1 MTSETVTR
9 PATSSSIPLRTVT
22 RGCPL
27 CEAMCGL
34 SVTLDADDR
43 VVSVRGDAEDVYS
56 KGYLC
61 PKGASLGA
69 VDDDPDRLTRPLV
82 RRDGELREATW
93 EEAFAEVDRL
103 LSPLLADDRNS
114 VAAYTGNPTG
124 HNVAFTLLAGR
135 LARSLG
141 SIQAYSPATMDQLP
155 QNVTAALLFGDP
167 SSIPVPDLDTT
178 DVLVIVGGNPLVS
191 NGSIGAAPDYRGKLK
206 ALRARGGRVVVVDP
220 ARTATAAAA
229 DEHLQIRPGT
239 DLFLFLGLLHVLF
252 AEDLVRP
259 RAAEGRISGLRELR
273 EAVAAYPPA
282 VVAAV
287 CGIPPETIT
296 RLAQELAT
304 AHRAAVYGRLGTTL
318 NRYGT
323 LTCWALQAVNVLC
336 GHVDRPGGLLFTR
349 PVTGGPTTRKAT
361 KPARPFTV
369 GRYRTRV
376 SGHPEVLGELPVA
389 ALAEEILTPG
399 PGRVRGL
406 VVYAGNLARSL
417 PDSAQ
422 MQRAL
427 AEVEALICVDPYLNE
442 TTRYADVILPP
453 PGSLTRDHFDL
464 VLYQYAQRNYA
475 RFSTPARPVPDGMLS
490 EWEILLRLCAIYEGR
505 GADADPDEI
514 DDEIAAGLRRS
525 IARSLDAE
533 ESGIVA
539 GVPGGGPRRLLDLRI
554 RSGPYGDR
562 FGRDPGGLSLSR
574 LLEFPHGVDLGPL
587 EPRLDEVI
595 RTPSGTIE
603 LAPPMILEALARVEV
618 PQPESGTLL
627 LIGRRD
633 LRSKNSWLHNVS
645 PLAKGKDR
653 SVLHVSP
660 ADAETYDLTDGGVAL
675 VTSAADEIRVPV
687 RVTDEVGAGV
697 VSLGHG
703 WGHDDPHARLR
714 VAARKPGVNSNTLT
728 DGTVLD
734 PLSGTVQMN
743 AIPVRLARA

>member
-1 MTSETVTR
+1 MTSDAVPAVTDAR
-9 PATSSSIPLRTVT
+9 LGLRTVP

-43 VVSVRGDAEDVYS
+43 VVSVRGDTDDVYS

-82 RRDGELREATW
+82 RRDGELQEATW
-93 EEAFAEVDRL
+93 KQAFAEVDRL
-103 LSPLLADDRNS
+103 LTPLLAEDRDS

-167 SSIPVPDLDTT
+167 SSTPVPDLDST
-178 DVLVIVGGNPLVS
+178 DLLVIVGGNPLVS
-191 NGSIGAAPDYRGKLK
+191 HGSIGASPDYRGKLK

-229 DEHLQIRPGT
+229 DEHLRARPGT

-252 AEDLVRP
+252 AEDLVRL
-259 RAAEGRISGLRELR
+259 RAADGRVSGLRELR

-282 VVAAV
+282 AVAEV
-287 CGIPPETIT
+287 CGIAPETIT
-296 RLAQELAT
+296 RLARELAT
-304 AHRAAVYGRLGTTL
+304 TDRAAVYGRLGTTL
-318 NRYGT
+318 NRHGT

-336 GHVDRPGGLLFTR
+336 GHIDRPGGLLFTR
-349 PVTGGPTTRKAT
+349 PVTGSPTTRTAT
-361 KPARPFTV
+361 RPARPFTV
-369 GRYRTRV
+369 GRHRTRV
-376 SGHPEVLGELPVA
+376 GGHPEVIGELPVA

-406 VVYAGNLARSL
+406 VIYGGNLARSI
-417 PDSAQ
+417 PDSTR
-422 MQRAL
+422 MQGAL
-427 AEVEALICVDPYLNE
+427 AEVEALVCVDPYLNE
-442 TTRYADVILPP
+442 TTRHADVVLPP
-453 PGSLTRDHFDL
+453 PGALTRDHFDL
-464 VLYQYAQRNYA
+464 VLFQYAQRNYA
-475 RFSTPARPVPDGMLS
+475 RFSTPARPIPDGMLS

-505 GADADPDEI
+505 GPEADPHAI
-514 DDEIAAGLRRS
+514 DDEIATGLRRS
-525 IARSLDAE
+525 IAKTLGVE
-533 ESGIVA
+533 ESEIVA
-539 GVPGGGPRRLLDLRI
+539 GMPGRGPRRMLDLRI
-554 RSGPYGDR
+554 RSGPYGDL
-562 FGRDPGGLSLSR
+562 FGREPGGLSLSR
-574 LLEFPHGVDLGPL
+574 LLESPHGIDLGPL

-603 LAPPMILEALARVEV
+603 LAPSMILDELGRVEA
-618 PQPESGTLL
+618 PRPEPGTLV

-633 LRSKNSWLHNVS
+633 PRSKNSWLHNVT

-653 SVLHVSP
+653 SALYVCA
-660 ADAETYDLTDGGVAL
+660 ADAAAHGLVDGGYAL
-675 VTSAADEIRVPV
+675 VGSATGEVRTPV
-687 RVTDEVGAGV
+687 RVTDEVGPGV

-703 WGHDDPHARLR
+703 FGHDDPYAHLR
-714 VAARKPGVNSNTLT
+714 VAAQKPGVNSNTLT

-734 PLSGTVQMN
+734 PLSGTVQLN
-743 AIPVRLARA
+743 AIPVRIAAG